1 MKIFAHRGASGHYP
15 ENTLLAYAKAIDE
28 GAWGIELDAHYHPSG
43 EFILL
48 HDCYLESTTNG
59 SGKYCQYSLEALK
72 KLDAGAGEQI
82 PTLDEALQF
91 IAGKSKVNIE
101 LKSSSNNV
109 NEMTVI
115 IKTLKNLLIKH
126 VNNSGFSW
134 SDFVISSFNHL
145 LLLTTKQMLP
155 EISIGVLIA
164 SCPIKYASIAVDID
178 AKSINPSIECLNPE
192 LINDAHKNNIEVWV
206 YTVDRSEDI
215 AYCHQ
220 HKVDAIF
227 TNFPQRSQQ
236 ILNNLVNKLNDV

>member
-1 MKIFAHRGASGHYP
+1 MKIFAHRGASGRYP
-15 ENTLLAYAKAIDE
+15 ENTILAYEKAIDE

-48 HDCYLESTTNG
+48 HDSYLESTTNG
-59 SGKYCQYSLEALK
+59 SGRYYQYSLEALK

-91 IAGKSKVNIE
+91 IAGNSKVNIE
-101 LKSSSNNV
+101 LKSSSNDV
-109 NEMTVI
+109 KEMTAI
-115 IKTLKNLLIKH
+115 INALKKLLIKH
-126 VNNSGFSW
+126 IDSSDFAW
-134 SDFVISSFNHL
+134 SDFIVSSFNHP

-155 EISIGVLIA
+155 EIDIGVLIA
-164 SCPIKYASIAVDID
+164 SCPIKYASIAVDLG
-178 AKSINPSIECLNPE
+178 AKSINPSIDCLNAE
-192 LINDAHKNNIEVWV
+192 LINDAHKNHIAVWV

-215 AYCHQ
+215 AYCYQ

-236 ILNNLVNKLNDV
+236 ILDNLINKLNDA